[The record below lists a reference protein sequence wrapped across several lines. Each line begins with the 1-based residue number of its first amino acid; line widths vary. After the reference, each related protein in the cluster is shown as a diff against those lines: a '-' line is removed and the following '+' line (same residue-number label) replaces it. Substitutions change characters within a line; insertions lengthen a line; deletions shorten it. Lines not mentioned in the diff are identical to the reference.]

1 MTEPLKA
8 IVIGA
13 LNIDLVIQGLP
24 HFAQP
29 GEQVNGQSVRLSP
42 GGKGRNIAAMLA
54 PWMAPGQVGMISKLV
69 QDAQG
74 LYKIP
79 LESLK
84 SAGVNL
90 DGIRLETNRP
100 EDLPTLSIF
109 LNQTSGQRASYY
121 LPGRNETLTPAE
133 ILQTRPLLEKLAA
146 NDGILLMTLEM
157 PLETAA
163 FILALAHDLSLPVML
178 DPGGQPPEAQVDF
191 TPLFIH
197 PPKWIKPNAQEAE
210 RITGIQVE
218 SFEDAKL
225 AAEVMLNKGV
235 EFVLITD
242 GARGAYAFTLNNSI
256 ILPPPE
262 MPIPIHAE
270 STGCGDQVLAVL
282 CAQTLA
288 GKALYSAAE
297 FAVRAGTLQFI
308 QDGMYPILPDNL
320 NLGN

>member
-29 GEQVNGQSVRLSP
+29 DEQVNGQSVRLSP

-121 LPGRNETLTPAE
+121 LPGCNETLTPAE

-163 FILALAHDLSLPVML
+163 FILAMAHDLSLPVML